1 MVALLLIGLLAATN
15 LGLAVIIG
23 TVLGGAY
30 SSVYVYFRRKQRR
43 LGEERFTQNG
53 RRYRISAEA
62 LAGIKELKVLGR
74 EKGFLKRFRE
84 PSWRFC
90 RATASNQVVM
100 TLPRYALETIAF
112 GGVLLIILY
121 FLRSSNVNDMLPTL
135 TLYVFAGYRLMP
147 SLNEMFASGMK
158 LRFNRAALDEL
169 HADLTVDDLEWDT
182 QAYGGKPDDRAMPSL
197 PLRGEIALKNVSF
210 TYPNAAGPS
219 LESVEL
225 VIRRHEVIGLV
236 GETGAGKTT
245 LVDLI
250 LGLLE
255 PTAGTIEVN
264 GEPLWGERRFFWRRS
279 CGYIPQ
285 EIFLSDDSV
294 RANIAF
300 GVPEDVID
308 DEAVVKAAHIAQI
321 DDFVSTL
328 PAGYE
333 TSVGE
338 RGVRLS
344 GGQRQRIGIARA
356 LYHDP
361 DVLVMD
367 EATSSLDGATEAAVM
382 EMIHKLGR
390 TKTLIVIAH
399 RLSTV
404 RACDVI
410 YLVHKGTITASGSYD
425 ELAKTNLFFR
435 TMAGLELS
443 AVSDQG

>member
-1 MVALLLIGLLAATN
+1 
-15 LGLAVIIG
+15 
-23 TVLGGAY
+23 
-30 SSVYVYFRRKQRR
+30 
-43 LGEERFTQNG
+43 
-53 RRYRISAEA
+53 
-62 LAGIKELKVLGR
+62 
-74 EKGFLKRFRE
+74 
-84 PSWRFC
+84 
-90 RATASNQVVM
+90 
-100 TLPRYALETIAF
+100 
-112 GGVLLIILY
+112 
-121 FLRSSNVNDMLPTL
+121 
-135 TLYVFAGYRLMP
+135 
-147 SLNEMFASGMK
+147 MFASGMK